1 MAFSA
6 AIVKLNS
13 VCNLNC
19 SYCYMFN
26 GPDRTF
32 EETANKMDVATATLM
47 IDEIA
52 VYCVS
57 TAQQHF
63 KVTLHGGEPT
73 LWPVKR
79 FAALFEHA
87 DELNRKHEIA
97 ISFSIQSN
105 GISVPDGLLALCLK
119 YQVSISVSIDGPQQ
133 YNDEFRVDHSG
144 HGSYQRIMKTVQH
157 IANSEYK
164 SLLSGF
170 LSVINLNISPQEYF
184 DWIKTLPV
192 TRIDVLWPIEINH
205 DTVKQDVL
213 HDSVI
218 KQHRYGKWQQALF
231 NIWMRN
237 DDPSIYIR
245 SFFNILTVLHGSKA
259 HIDSI
264 GNDVLNMFVVN
275 TQGQIEYPDYFRSA
289 KDGGCK
295 TDLHIS
301 GGVSQLE
308 QEPMFAK
315 LLKLKDYRPL
325 DCQQCPHKALCGG
338 GFLPGRV
345 KGEQL
350 DLSQKSILCDD
361 HYMLF
366 DTVKSVLG
374 QG

>member
-1 MAFSA
+1 M
-6 AIVKLNS
+6 
-13 VCNLNC
+13 
-19 SYCYMFN
+19 
-26 GPDRTF
+26 
-32 EETANKMDVATATLM
+32 
-47 IDEIA
+47 
-52 VYCVS
+52 
-57 TAQQHF
+57 
-63 KVTLHGGEPT
+63 
-73 LWPVKR
+73 
-79 FAALFEHA
+79 
-87 DELNRKHEIA
+87 
-97 ISFSIQSN
+97 
-105 GISVPDGLLALCLK
+105 
-119 YQVSISVSIDGPQQ
+119 
-133 YNDEFRVDHSG
+133 
-144 HGSYQRIMKTVQH
+144 
-157 IANSEYK
+157 
-164 SLLSGF
+164 
-170 LSVINLNISPQEYF
+170 
-184 DWIKTLPV
+184 
-192 TRIDVLWPIEINH
+192 
-205 DTVKQDVL
+205 KQDVL

-218 KQHRYGKWQQALF
+218 KQHRYGKWLQALF

-301 GGVSQLE
+301 DGVSQLE

-315 LLKLKDYRPL
+315 LLKLKNYRPL

-374 QG
+374 QD